1 MLEKPVRLLVA
12 EHQLVPHLLYRT
24 RKRRWLSQVMG
35 NELQQPFIITAA
47 LSCRLATAFYTHL
60 VHTAKEVIHSL
71 LYPLRH
77 MIGLHI
83 ALNIVGNVGEL
94 VLVAELSADAVTED
108 IVNLQFI
115 PANACDLPPPT
126 PTPQAT

>member
-1 MLEKPVRLLVA
+1 MSCNNHSLFRL
-12 EHQLVPHLLYRT
+12 
-24 RKRRWLSQVMG
+24 
-35 NELQQPFIITAA
+35 
-47 LSCRLATAFYTHL
+47 RLATAFYTHL

-77 MIGLHI
+77 MIGLNI

-108 IVNLQFI
+108 IVDLQFI
-115 PANACDLPPPT
+115 PANACDLLPPT